1 MKVTTEGSVRVDL
14 VGGTLD
20 LQPIALILKDV
31 VTINMATGL
40 KAKVEIETLQD
51 NSFKIFSADYNK
63 EYHYVESDFKEEN
76 LYDAGSLSPHF
87 FKEMLFII
95 LLCKSFN
102 LTRGVKISL
111 SSGAPTGS
119 GLGGSS
125 AMGITL
131 VEAILALK
139 GKSMQQS
146 SIIEHVRKVEEL
158 MLDRGVAGYQ
168 DYYPALYGGILS
180 LTPGITEHKVE
191 QCYTA
196 ELANFIEKNI
206 VLVYS
211 GQTRNSGINNWEV
224 FKNFFD
230 NKNAEGAKNTRKGLI
245 EIAKIA
251 QKAYVAIKSK
261 NYEDFLT
268 LIAQEGQ
275 AREQLFPGIMTQEM
289 KVVDQQCRKVIKN
302 YKGIKVCGA
311 GGGGCFIMVG
321 TKISEVEKIV
331 ADNKMQILPLKI
343 DLPLAAKSRS
353 ILSKEHLS

>member
-1 MKVTTEGSVRVDL
+1 MKVKKEGSVRVDL

-40 KAKVEIETLQD
+40 KAKVEMETLLD

-76 LYDAGSLSPHF
+76 LYHAGSLSSHF
-87 FKEMLFII
+87 FQEMLFII
-95 LLCKSFN
+95 LLCKSFD

-131 VEAILALK
+131 VEAILAFT
-139 GKSMQQS
+139 GKSMHRS
-146 SIIEHVRKVEEL
+146 SIVEHVRKIEEL

-191 QCYTA
+191 QCYTP

-230 NKNAEGAKNTRKGLI
+230 KKNEESAQNTRKGLM

-251 QKAYVAIKSK
+251 CQAYLAIKAK
-261 NYEDFLT
+261 DYEKLLF
-268 LIAQEGQ
+268 LIAEEGKI
-275 AREQLFPGIMTQEM
+275 RERLFPGIMTQEM
-289 KVVDQQCRKVIKN
+289 KLVDEQ
-302 YKGIKVCGA
+302 
-311 GGGGCFIMVG
+311 
-321 TKISEVEKIV
+321 
-331 ADNKMQILPLKI
+331 
-343 DLPLAAKSRS
+343 
-353 ILSKEHLS
+353 